1 MMAATVAPCGRF
13 QQCHHRSLLR
23 LGTGVVMNDGLCP
36 LPFRSG
42 LRSRARLCTSLS
54 FTLGHVVAPLRDAAH
69 HRAATTPRRPHGAGG
84 GATEPLVLSSSA
96 LRLAVPPLT
105 LCFHTKSEQK
115 VSNLLAGFAPR
126 TGTGITAR
134 RYLKLLSSRRIGRP
148 AQVRRF
154 ELRCHVGRPLG
165 APLAKC
171 ARSRP
176 RVRNSP
182 ALVEKTLLPADRD
195 RLGRVT

>member
-1 MMAATVAPCGRF
+1 
-13 QQCHHRSLLR
+13 
-23 LGTGVVMNDGLCP
+23 
-36 LPFRSG
+36 
-42 LRSRARLCTSLS
+42 
-54 FTLGHVVAPLRDAAH
+54 
-69 HRAATTPRRPHGAGG
+69 
-84 GATEPLVLSSSA
+84 VLSSSA

-165 APLAKC
+165 APLAKTL
-171 ARSRP
+171 AGRHGDGLAWNAP
-176 RVRNSP
+176 VADGDPHIVATRNIP
-182 ALVEKTLLPADRD
+182 PLDTFPDLE
-195 RLGRVT
+195 RLHEWKSHR